1 MIAAVLLAAGRSSRY
16 GGAGDTKLLL
26 PWGPEGIPMVAAVAD
41 TLAAAGLGRIVAV
54 LGHRADDVGAALG
67 PRHVETVRNPDYGA
81 GLSTSL
87 AAGVGA
93 APEEASGYLIALG
106 DMPAVTTATVS
117 LLCRAFEAAEPPAI
131 AAPVHTGR
139 RGHPVLFGRPFREEL
154 LSLSGDMGAR
164 RLLARRAG
172 RVVEVAVDDPGVLTD
187 VDTEDQY
194 RAAAGAD

>member
-26 PWGPEGIPMVAAVAD
+26 PWGPEGIPMVAAVAA
-41 TLAAAGLGRIVAV
+41 TLKAAGLRRIVAV
-54 LGHRADDVGAALG
+54 LGHRAEAVDAALAG
-67 PRHVETVRNPDYGA
+67 LGVETVLNPDYA
-81 GLSTSL
+81 SGLSSSI

-93 APEEASGYLIALG
+93 PPVETCGYLIALG
-106 DMPAVTTATVS
+106 DMPAVTAGTVS

-131 AAPVHTGR
+131 VAPVHAGR
-139 RGHPVLFGRPFREEL
+139 RGHPVLFGRAFREEL

-187 VDTEDQY
+187 VDTEAQY